1 MAVEPPV
8 GILLAAGRGKRFDP
22 SGECDKLLALLPSGI
37 PVAVAAAMNLCAALP
52 RVIAVV
58 RPGADILAT
67 LLRNAGCEV
76 VVCPQADEG
85 MGTVLAC
92 AIQHSADA
100 AAWVVALADMPFIAA
115 ETYASVVDA
124 LAANNLVAPEFS
136 GQRGHPV
143 GFGRQHLTH
152 LLSLQGDSGA
162 RGLFAAG
169 TPHLFATTDRGVIR
183 DIDTASDL

>member
-92 AIQHSADA
+92 AIHHSADA
-100 AAWVVALADMPFIAA
+100 TAWVVALADMPFIAA

-124 LAANNLVAPEFS
+124 LAESNLVAPEFS

-143 GFGRQHLTH
+143 GVARYYLSD
-152 LLSLQGDSGA
+152 LLSLNGDAGA
-162 RGLFAAG
+162 RTLFDKGNA
-169 TPHLFATTDRGVIR
+169 HLFHTADRGAIR
-183 DIDTASDL
+183 DIDAPGDL